1 MPADSNDLTVAVES
15 IRAECLA
22 NTQACFQDCL
32 AWLLGPAQSLLVHE
46 VSGELFARVM
56 ALGCALMSLWLAV
69 RQPTVVPSKVQWRGT
84 WYTLRG
90 LAPTTLRIR
99 CGKVRWFRAVYDRVA
114 GNGPMTIA
122 PHERAIG
129 VADGGMT
136 LDVHLLA
143 GWLAAKVVFDDVVEI
158 MARFGGY
165 APSKKSVL
173 GIVDQLGPH
182 ASEYLANLPAPAGDG
197 EVLVIQADEKGV
209 GMIGSVEHQR
219 RSRPHRKRRR
229 GEAKRVHRRRRR
241 HEHPRARRKQ
251 GDKSKNAR
259 MSTVGVV
266 YTLKRNGRGQLEGP
280 INKRVIACF
289 GRRRLFE
296 MLRAHALKRGLA
308 TKQSW
313 FLSDGAKVLWRMQQ
327 EFFSE
332 STPALDWFHVAEYLW
347 TAGTALHKKGSDALK
362 DWVAAR
368 QDELRRGEVDA
379 VLEALRTTLS
389 SIEKSR
395 GRRRKRVTKAL
406 TYLTNNRSRLRY
418 RELLNVDMDIA
429 TGAVEGAVN
438 HVVGQRLDGSMMRWS
453 QKRANHVLAL
463 RCAIVNGDWGMV
475 EARVREAHAR
485 RTDPFVSRISPA
497 RRQEPYDAVRKAA

>member
-1 MPADSNDLTVAVES
+1 M
-15 IRAECLA
+15 RK
-22 NTQACFQDCL
+22 CFEEDCV
-32 AWLLGPAQSLLVHE
+32 AWLLGAAQTLLVHE
-46 VSGELFARVM
+46 VATELFTRLM
-56 ALGCALMSLWLAV
+56 ALGCALMMLWLAV
-69 RQPTVVPSKVQWRGT
+69 RQPTFVPSSVQWQGG

-90 LAPTTLRIR
+90 LAPTTLRMR
-99 CGKVRWFRAVYDRVA
+99 FGKGRWFRPVYDRVA
-114 GNGPMTIA
+114 GNGPISIA
-122 PHERAIG
+122 PQERAVG

-143 GWLAAKVVFDDVVEI
+143 GWLAAKFVFDDVVEV

-165 APSKKSVL
+165 APSKKAVL

-197 EVLVIQADEKGV
+197 EILVVQADEKGV

-229 GEAKRVHRRRRR
+229 GEAKRIHRRRRR
-241 HEHPRARRKQ
+241 HEQPRARRKQ

-266 YTLKRNGRGQLEGP
+266 YTLKRNARGQLEGP
-280 INKRVIACF
+280 INKRVIATF
-289 GRRRLFE
+289 GRRPLFE
-296 MLRAHALKRGLA
+296 MLRAHALRRGLA

-313 FLSDGAKVLWRMQQ
+313 FLSDGAKVLWTMQQ

-332 STPALDWFHVAEYLW
+332 STPAIDWFHVAEYLW
-347 TAGTALHKKGSDALK
+347 TAGTALHKKGSNALK
-362 DWVAAR
+362 EWVGAR
-368 QDELRRGEVDA
+368 QEELRHDDVDA
-379 VLEALRTTLS
+379 VLDALRTMLS
-389 SIEKSR
+389 NIEKGS
-395 GRRRKRVTKAL
+395 GRRRKRVAKAL

-418 RELLNVDMDIA
+418 AELLGVDMDIA

-463 RCAIVNGDWGMV
+463 RCAIVNGDWAMV

-485 RTDPFVSRISPA
+485 RTDPFVSRITPA